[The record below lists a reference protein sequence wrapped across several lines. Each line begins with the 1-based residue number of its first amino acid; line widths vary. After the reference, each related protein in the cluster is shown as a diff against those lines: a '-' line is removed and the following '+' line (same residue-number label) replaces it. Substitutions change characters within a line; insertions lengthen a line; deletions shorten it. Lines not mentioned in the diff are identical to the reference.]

1 MKPPRSLD
9 SLPPRGLS
17 VPSERPSG
25 TDMTTSFPRRTL
37 ATALAAVTALAT
49 LGLAGTA
56 HAQSW
61 PTKPI
66 KLIVPYAAGGA
77 TDITARTIGEK
88 LSTRLGQPV
97 LVDNRGGAGGV
108 TGTDLALK
116 SPADGHTLLVSLG
129 TTMLINQYLYEK
141 LPYNPQKDQALITQ
155 IALAPV
161 VLLVNPQLPVST
173 APELLAYIEKNK
185 SKIAYGSWGMGSY
198 AHLAGAWLS
207 DKLKADMN
215 HVAYKGEAPMLQD
228 LVGGQFQMAFAS
240 LQSARPYIES
250 GRLKPLAVTGTQR
263 MEALPKVSTM
273 AEQGVKDEVFLV
285 TGWLGM
291 SAPAKTPPEVVARL
305 GTEVQAVL
313 ALPEVRERIQQ
324 MGFLP
329 VGSSPEQFNAQF
341 KKDGPVW
348 ERVVKVSGAKLD

>member
-1 MKPPRSLD
+1 MNA
-9 SLPPRGLS
+9 
-17 VPSERPSG
+17 
-25 TDMTTSFPRRTL
+25 FFQRRTL
-37 ATALAAVTALAT
+37 ATALAAASALAA
-49 LGLAGTA
+49 LGMTGTA
-56 HAQSW
+56 HAQAW
-61 PTKPI
+61 PSKPI

-108 TGTDLALK
+108 TGTDAALK

-129 TTMLINQYLYEK
+129 TTMLINQFLYEK

-161 VLLVNPQLPVST
+161 VLLVNPQLPVAT

-228 LVGGQFQMAFAS
+228 LVGGQLQMAFAS

-250 GRLKPLAVTGTQR
+250 GKLKPLAVTGTQR

-273 AEQGVKDEVFLV
+273 SEQGVKDEVFQV

-305 GTEVQAVL
+305 GKEVQAVL

-329 VGSSPEQFNAQF
+329 VGSSPEQFAAQF
-341 KKDGPVW
+341 KKDALVW

>member
-1 MKPPRSLD
+1 MRF
-9 SLPPRGLS
+9 LS
-17 VPSERPSG
+17 
-25 TDMTTSFPRRTL
+25 RRAIL
-37 ATALAAVTALAT
+37 ATVAALAPLAVPGIMSA
-49 LGLAGTA
+49 A
-56 HAQSW
+56 HAQAW
-61 PTKPI
+61 PAKPI
-66 KLIVPYAAGGA
+66 KLIVPYQAGGA
-77 TDITARTIGEK
+77 TDITARTLGEK

-108 TGTDLALK
+108 TGTDQALK
-116 SPADGHTLLVSLG
+116 SPADGYTLLVSLG
-129 TTMLINQYLYEK
+129 TTMLINQFLYDR
-141 LPYNPQKDQALITQ
+141 LPYQPQKDQALITQ

-161 VLLVNPQLPVST
+161 VLLVNPQLPVNNAS
-173 APELLAYIEKNK
+173 ELMAYIDRNK
-185 SKIAYGSWGMGSY
+185 GKIAYGSWGMGSY

-207 DKLKADMN
+207 DKHKADMN
-215 HVAYKGEAPMLQD
+215 HVPYKGEAPMLQD

-263 MEALPKVSTM
+263 MDALPKLATM
-273 AEQGVKDEVFLV
+273 SEQGIKDEVFQV
-285 TGWLGM
+285 TGWVGM

-305 GTEVQAVL
+305 GTELQAII

-324 MGFLP
+324 MGFIP

-341 KKDGPVW
+341 KKDAPVW

>member
-1 MKPPRSLD
+1 MRSL
-9 SLPPRGLS
+9 S
-17 VPSERPSG
+17 
-25 TDMTTSFPRRTL
+25 RRAIL
-37 ATALAAVTALAT
+37 ATVAALAPLAVPGIMSA
-49 LGLAGTA
+49 A
-56 HAQSW
+56 HAQAW
-61 PTKPI
+61 PAKPI
-66 KLIVPYAAGGA
+66 KLIVPYQAGGA
-77 TDITARTIGEK
+77 TDITARTLGEK

-108 TGTDLALK
+108 TGTDQALK
-116 SPADGHTLLVSLG
+116 SPADGYTLLVSLG
-129 TTMLINQYLYEK
+129 TTMLINQFLYDR
-141 LPYNPQKDQALITQ
+141 LPYQPQKDQALITQ

-161 VLLVNPQLPVST
+161 VLLVNPQLPVNNAS
-173 APELLAYIEKNK
+173 ELMAYIDRNK
-185 SKIAYGSWGMGSY
+185 GKIAYGSWGMGSY

-207 DKLKADMN
+207 DKHKADMN
-215 HVAYKGEAPMLQD
+215 HVPYKGEAPMLQD

-263 MEALPKVSTM
+263 MDALPKLATM
-273 AEQGVKDEVFLV
+273 SEQGIKDEVFQV
-285 TGWLGM
+285 TGWVGM

-305 GTEVQAVL
+305 GTELQAII

-324 MGFLP
+324 MGFIP

-341 KKDGPVW
+341 KKDAPVW

>member
-1 MKPPRSLD
+1 
-9 SLPPRGLS
+9 
-17 VPSERPSG
+17 
-25 TDMTTSFPRRTL
+25 
-37 ATALAAVTALAT
+37 
-49 LGLAGTA
+49 
-56 HAQSW
+56 
-61 PTKPI
+61 
-66 KLIVPYAAGGA
+66 
-77 TDITARTIGEK
+77 
-88 LSTRLGQPV
+88 V

-108 TGTDLALK
+108 TGTDAALK

-129 TTMLINQYLYEK
+129 TTMLINQFLYEK

-161 VLLVNPQLPVST
+161 VLLVNPQLPVAT
-173 APELLAYIEKNK
+173 APELLAHIEKNK
-185 SKIAYGSWGMGSY
+185 GKIAYGSWGMGSY

-263 MEALPKVSTM
+263 MEALPKISTM
-273 AEQGVKDEVFLV
+273 AEQGVKDEVFQV

-291 SAPAKTPPEVVARL
+291 SAPAKTPPEVLARL

-313 ALPEVRERIQQ
+313 AMPDVRERIQQ
-324 MGFLP
+324 MGFLT
-329 VGSSPEQFNAQF
+329 VGSSPEAFSAQF
-341 KKDGPVW
+341 KKDALVW

>member
-1 MKPPRSLD
+1 MRSL
-9 SLPPRGLS
+9 S
-17 VPSERPSG
+17 
-25 TDMTTSFPRRTL
+25 RRAIL
-37 ATALAAVTALAT
+37 ATVAALAPLAVPGIMSA
-49 LGLAGTA
+49 A
-56 HAQSW
+56 HAQAW
-61 PTKPI
+61 PAKPI
-66 KLIVPYAAGGA
+66 KLIVPYQAGGA
-77 TDITARTIGEK
+77 TDITARTLGEK
-88 LSTRLGQPV
+88 LSARLGQPV

-108 TGTDLALK
+108 TGTDQALK
-116 SPADGHTLLVSLG
+116 SPADGYTLLVSLG
-129 TTMLINQYLYEK
+129 TTMLINQFLYDR
-141 LPYNPQKDQALITQ
+141 LPYQPQKDQALITQ

-161 VLLVNPQLPVST
+161 VLLVNPQLPVNNAS
-173 APELLAYIEKNK
+173 ELMAYIDRNK
-185 SKIAYGSWGMGSY
+185 GKIAYGSWGMGSY

-207 DKLKADMN
+207 DKHKADMN

-263 MEALPKVSTM
+263 MDALPKLATM
-273 AEQGVKDEVFLV
+273 SEQGIKDEVFQV
-285 TGWLGM
+285 TGWVGM

-305 GTEVQAVL
+305 GTELQAII

-324 MGFLP
+324 MGFIP

-341 KKDGPVW
+341 KKDAPVW

>member
-1 MKPPRSLD
+1 
-9 SLPPRGLS
+9 
-17 VPSERPSG
+17 
-25 TDMTTSFPRRTL
+25 MTTLIPRRTL
-37 ATALAAVTALAT
+37 VTALAAATALAT
-49 LGLAGTA
+49 LGHAGTA
-56 HAQSW
+56 MAQSW
-61 PTKPI
+61 PSKPI

-77 TDITARTIGEK
+77 TDITARAIGEK
-88 LSTRLGQPV
+88 LSARLGQPV

-108 TGTDLALK
+108 TGTDAALK
-116 SPADGHTLLVSLG
+116 APADGHTLLLSLG

-161 VLLVNPQLPVST
+161 VLLVNPQLQVSN

-185 SKIAYGSWGMGSY
+185 NKVAYGSWGMGSY
-198 AHLAGAWLS
+198 SHLAGAWLS

-215 HVAYKGEAPMLQD
+215 HVPYKGEAPMLQD

-240 LQSARPYIES
+240 LQSARPYIDS
-250 GRLKPLAVTGTQR
+250 GKLKALAVTGGQR
-263 MEALPKVSTM
+263 MDALPKVSTM
-273 AEQGVKDEVFLV
+273 AEQGIKDEVFQV

-305 GTEVQAVL
+305 GTEVQAIL
-313 ALPEVRERIQQ
+313 ALPDVRDRILQ
-324 MGFLP
+324 MGFIP

-341 KKDGPVW
+341 KKDAPVW
-348 ERVVKVSGAKLD
+348 ERVVKVSGATLE

>member
-1 MKPPRSLD
+1 
-9 SLPPRGLS
+9 
-17 VPSERPSG
+17 
-25 TDMTTSFPRRTL
+25 MTTPIPRRKL
-37 ATALAAVTALAT
+37 VTALAASTALAT
-49 LGLAGTA
+49 LGHAGTA
-56 HAQSW
+56 LAQSW
-61 PTKPI
+61 PSKPI

-77 TDITARTIGEK
+77 TDITARAIGEK
-88 LSTRLGQPV
+88 LSARLGQPV

-108 TGTDLALK
+108 TGTDAALK
-116 SPADGHTLLVSLG
+116 SPADGHTLLLSLG

-161 VLLVNPQLPVST
+161 VLLVNPQLQVSN

-185 SKIAYGSWGMGSY
+185 NKVAYGSWGMGSY
-198 AHLAGAWLS
+198 SHLAGAWLS

-215 HVAYKGEAPMLQD
+215 HVPYKGEAPMLQD

-240 LQSARPYIES
+240 LQSA
-250 GRLKPLAVTGTQR
+250 QR
-263 MEALPKVSTM
+263 MDALPKVSTM
-273 AEQGVKDEVFLV
+273 AEQGIKDEVFQV

-305 GTEVQAVL
+305 GTEVQAIL
-313 ALPEVRERIQQ
+313 ALPDVRDRILQ
-324 MGFLP
+324 MGFIP

-341 KKDGPVW
+341 KKDAPVW
-348 ERVVKVSGAKLD
+348 ERVVKVSGATLE